1 MARKYIEKNYER
13 PFFDKLLR
21 NFLSITLPNV
31 RYFKVAS
38 FFVKI
43 GKPFSFLFPKKI
55 KNMIGLMPT
64 SFPKKLLKNQ
74 EIYRAKGKKIARV
87 ALLTGCVQKEIS
99 PQINESTIRLLN
111 RHGVEVVVM
120 KKILVTRKLLKDC
133 EDKAIKTFE
142 AKLNTNDELYS
153 QSKLIELSQGCDAV
167 LTSLTDKMDEETI
180 NKLPETVKV
189 ISNFAVGF
197 GNIDLEAAK
206 KRGIAVTNT
215 PEVLS
220 DATAEIG
227 ILLILGACR
236 RAAEGIEAAKE
247 SNWKW
252 SADYLI
258 GKQLTGSRLGILG
271 MGRIGQK
278 IAKIAKSL
286 GMIIHY
292 HNRSKLSD
300 DKEQGAIYHD
310 SLKSLFSVSD
320 VLSICCPAT
329 KETVNLINKETV
341 EYFPKGAVITNVAR
355 GDIVDD
361 DALIDALNR
370 RKIYAAGLDVYKGEP
385 NLNPGYLKIKTAF
398 ILPHLGSATKDTRT
412 AMANLAIDNIDEFF
426 NTGNCKNKVN

>member
-1 MARKYIEKNYER
+1 
-13 PFFDKLLR
+13 
-21 NFLSITLPNV
+21 
-31 RYFKVAS
+31 
-38 FFVKI
+38 
-43 GKPFSFLFPKKI
+43 
-55 KNMIGLMPT
+55 
-64 SFPKKLLKNQ
+64 
-74 EIYRAKGKKIARV
+74 
-87 ALLTGCVQKEIS
+87 
-99 PQINESTIRLLN
+99 
-111 RHGVEVVVM
+111 M
-120 KKILVTRKLLKDC
+120 KKILITRKLLKAS
-133 EDKAIKTFE
+133 EEKAAELFE
-142 AKLNTNDELYS
+142 TKFNNNDELYS

-167 LTSLTDKMDEETI
+167 LTSLTDKMDAETI
-180 NKLPETVKV
+180 NKLPDTVKV

-215 PEVLS
+215 PEVLT

-236 RAAEGIEAAKE
+236 RVSEGIEAARE
-247 SNWKW
+247 SSWKW

-292 HNRSKLSD
+292 HNRSKLSE

-310 SLKSLFSVSD
+310 NLKSLFSVSD

-341 EYFPKGAVITNVAR
+341 EYFPTGAVITNVAR

-361 DALIDALNR
+361 EALIDALHR

-385 NLNPGYLKIKTAF
+385 NLNPGYLKIKSVF
-398 ILPHLGSATKDTRT
+398 ILPHLGSATKHTRT

-426 NTGNCKNKVN
+426 NTGNCENKVN